1 MKTPANYYSIE
12 DVEKLTG
19 YKYTACQKI
28 VQRLNEE
35 LKAAGRIIIP
45 GIVPKKYYRLRYG
58 LDGIEDVAFKQMQL
72 DSEVNENEERA

>member
-12 DVEKLTG
+12 DVKKLTG
-19 YKYTACQKI
+19 YQYTACQKI

-58 LDGIEDVAFKQMQL
+58 LEGIEDVALKQMQR
-72 DSEVNENEERA
+72 DCEVHKNEEGA